1 MVDFHAFVAQPNSF
15 LTCTFAVVVQSWQ
28 WYRDKRAQ
36 QGKLGMRT
44 TQCNTVQHSTLQYNT
59 IAATT
64 AATTAATSVEMSRTV
79 MVEIVIGRIKD
90 LILCHCRIGHS
101 FSGQPPLFVVEQR
114 DQNRVIGTVVA
125 RSVIRVF
132 LGVFGTFVVTARKVW
147 VEIFLQRRVMRWFL
161 GGGGGGRGRRRG

>member
-1 MVDFHAFVAQPNSF
+1 
-15 LTCTFAVVVQSWQ
+15 
-28 WYRDKRAQ
+28 
-36 QGKLGMRT
+36 
-44 TQCNTVQHSTLQYNT
+44 
-59 IAATT
+59 
-64 AATTAATSVEMSRTV
+64 

-161 GGGGGGRGRRRG
+161 GGGGGGRGGRGRRRG